1 MKDLAQDPDRIEW
14 QGVSYKTILDARA
27 TGGAMS
33 IVDSLSPVGSGPPRH
48 VHMAE
53 DETFVMLTGLC
64 RVWIEGE
71 ESIKGPGE
79 TVFIPRGTEHTFR
92 VIGDEPSRH
101 LVILTP
107 GGFEGFFSD
116 MAKGQFRIPAD
127 MARIEESAQRHNL
140 AFTGPPLG
148 EH

>member
-1 MKDLAQDPDRIEW
+1 MKDLTQDPDSIEW
-14 QGVSYKTILDARA
+14 LGVTYKTILESKA

-48 VHMAE
+48 VHMLE

-71 ESIKGPGE
+71 EFTKGPNE
-79 TVFIPRGTEHTFR
+79 TVFIPRGKEHTFQ

-107 GGFEGFFSD
+107 GGFEGFFAD
-116 MAKGQFRIPAD
+116 MAKGQFQIPAD
-127 MARIEESAQRHNL
+127 MAQIEESAKRHNL
-140 AFTGPPLG
+140 TFTGPPLG
-148 EH
+148 DH